1 MSARD
6 IKIEKVTLNIGAGKS
21 TDKLE
26 KGFRLLKIISEGNPV
41 KTITKKRIP
50 TWGLRPGLPIGCK
63 ITLRKDKAKSVLKR
77 LLEAND
83 FEMDEGQFDENGN
96 IAFGVKEYINIP
108 GVNYNPEIEIMGLQC
123 CVTLERAGFRIKK
136 RKKARRKL
144 PKKQRIG
151 KDEAISFMK
160 KEFGIKLKEK

>member
-1 MSARD
+1 
-6 IKIEKVTLNIGAGKS
+6 
-21 TDKLE
+21 
-26 KGFRLLKIISEGNPV
+26 
-41 KTITKKRIP
+41 
-50 TWGLRPGLPIGCK
+50 
-63 ITLRKDKAKSVLKR
+63 
-77 LLEAND
+77 
-83 FEMDEGQFDENGN
+83 
-96 IAFGVKEYINIP
+96 VKEYINIP